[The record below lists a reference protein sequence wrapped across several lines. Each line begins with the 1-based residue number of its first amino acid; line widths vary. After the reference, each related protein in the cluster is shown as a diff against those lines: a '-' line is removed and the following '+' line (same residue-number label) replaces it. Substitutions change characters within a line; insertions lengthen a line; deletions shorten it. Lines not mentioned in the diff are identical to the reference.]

1 MALNK
6 NSNGFTFGFAI
17 MMVVVVGTLL
27 AAVSMALKPR
37 QQANERVKKMMD
49 IVGAIDPEGKINPTR
64 ANAEELYNKYVKET
78 KIISGKDM
86 ASAEAF
92 DIDVRKEY
100 KDKTLA
106 VADRNYP
113 LYICEK
119 DGKKYFV
126 IPMVGT
132 GLWGPIWGYVALEQD
147 YKTIYGAKYDHKGE
161 TPGLGAEIKTD
172 AFQKLFRGEYIAQNG
187 EFSKIA
193 VVKDGS
199 GAGINGKV
207 DGITGGTITSVGVEE
222 MMNRTLEIYADYFKQ
237 QKN

>member
-1 MALNK
+1 MAIDK
-6 NSNGFTFGFAI
+6 NSNSYTIIFTVI
-17 MMVVVVGTLL
+17 MVAVVGSIL
-27 AAVSMALKPR
+27 AMLAVGLKPA
-37 QQANERVKKMMD
+37 QKKNAADKKMMD
-49 IVGAIDPEGKINPTR
+49 IVGAIDPKGEINPTR
-64 ANAEELYNKYVKET
+64 KNAEDLYNKYVKET
-78 KIISGKDM
+78 MIISGKDM
-86 ASAEAF
+86 ASGEAF

-113 LYICEK
+113 LYVCEK
-119 DGKKYFV
+119 DGEKYFV

-132 GLWGPIWGYVALEQD
+132 GLWGPIWGYVALEKD

-161 TPGLGAEIKTD
+161 TPGLGAEIKTE
-172 AFQKLFRGEYIAQNG
+172 AFQKLFRGEYISQNG
-187 EFSKIA
+187 EFSEIT

-222 MMNRTLEIYADYFKQ
+222 MVNRTIAIYADYFKQ
-237 QKN
+237 QNK

>member
-17 MMVVVVGTLL
+17 AMVVIVGTLL
-27 AAVSMALKPR
+27 ASVSMSLKPL
-37 QQANERVKKMMD
+37 QEANERVKKMMD
-49 IVGAIDPEGKINPTR
+49 IVGAIDPENEINPTR
-64 ANAEELYNKYVKET
+64 DTAEELYGKYVKET

-86 ASAEAF
+86 ANGDPFA
-92 DIDVRKEY
+92 IDVRKEY

-119 DGKKYFV
+119 EGKKYYV

-132 GLWGPIWGYVALEQD
+132 GLWGPIWGYVALEED
-147 YKTIYGAKYDHKGE
+147 LKTIYGAKYDHKGE
-161 TPGLGAEIKTD
+161 TPGLGAEIKTE
-172 AFQKLFRGEYIAQNG
+172 AFQKLFRGEYITKNG
-187 EFSKIA
+187 EFSKMVI
-193 VVKDGS
+193 VKDGS
-199 GAGINGKV
+199 GGGINGKV

-222 MMNRTLEIYADYFKQ
+222 MVNRTMEIYSDYFKQ
-237 QKN
+237 QNK

>member
-27 AAVSMALKPR
+27 ATVSMALKPR

-49 IVGAIDPEGKINPTR
+49 IVGAIDPKGEINPTR
-64 ANAEELYNKYVKET
+64 KNAEDLYNKYVKET
-78 KIISGKDM
+78 MIISGKDM
-86 ASAEAF
+86 ASGEAF

-113 LYICEK
+113 LYVCEK
-119 DGKKYFV
+119 DGEKYFV

-132 GLWGPIWGYVALEQD
+132 GLWGPIWGYVALEKD

-161 TPGLGAEIKTD
+161 TPGLGAEIKTE
-172 AFQKLFRGEYIAQNG
+172 AFQKLFRGEYISQNG
-187 EFSKIA
+187 EFSEIT

-222 MMNRTLEIYADYFKQ
+222 MVNRTIAIYADYFKQ
-237 QKN
+237 QNK